1 MQYFN
6 FERLIKKYSSEFT
19 AITFTEAKLNDLG
32 DYEKGEKI
40 EIALQGAIISF
51 SENKIHRSEGNITNN
66 DKRLFTTEPID
77 KALHGAKVI
86 YEENV
91 YSIEVSTSNA
101 KFTGVYSYLLKWTSA
116 FKEGGK

>member
-1 MQYFN
+1 MTYFN
-6 FERLIKKYSSEFT
+6 FSRLIKKYESEFT
-19 AITFTEAKLNDLG
+19 ALTLTEAKLNDLG
-32 DYEKGEKI
+32 DFVKGVKTETI
-40 EIALQGAIISF
+40 LQGAIISF
-51 SENKIHRSEGNITNN
+51 AENKVHRSEGKLTTN

-86 YEENV
+86 YEGNV
-91 YSIEVSTSNA
+91 YNIEVSTSNS